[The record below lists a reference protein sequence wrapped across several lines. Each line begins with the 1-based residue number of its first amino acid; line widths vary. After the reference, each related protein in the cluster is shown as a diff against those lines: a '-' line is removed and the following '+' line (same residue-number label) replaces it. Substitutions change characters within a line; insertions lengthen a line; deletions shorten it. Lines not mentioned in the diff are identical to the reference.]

1 MKVIIKTTL
10 CLLPMFFASC
20 LSVNALSSDDSG
32 DKASNQIEND
42 VKSDNFSQTENSK
55 SKENEKFIKSLENV
69 NLKILSAPK
78 YASAGGKF
86 TSPFQLSVSDSSS
99 QPLAAYSVT
108 VSYPAQK
115 TENGIIFNKKELLT
129 DENGLCSF
137 EPEAS
142 ALSFSCREEISF
154 YPTPLSDAENVSAAV
169 KAKAVT
175 SEWKVRSDIIRT
187 GAVLFIW
194 EFNERDRPL
203 RNSYE
208 ILSGL
213 KGYGIWNVGNA
224 PVNEPSDI
232 SKSLE
237 TLYKEN
243 YDIIENQYGYLICG
257 TIKFLK
263 PVEKLESG
271 TGYSCTLKA
280 DISAIRMRDG
290 KLVFSRQYEQYAE
303 GSNWNNVTQSA
314 KSKISEKITDSLI
327 YGL

>member
-10 CLLPMFFASC
+10 CLLPLIFASC
-20 LSVNALSSDDSG
+20 LSAKAVSADEDGTLSSG
-32 DKASNQIEND
+32 QIEKKEILN
-42 VKSDNFSQTENSK
+42 QTEIGK
-55 SKENEKFIKSLENV
+55 SKESEDFIKSLENV

-78 YASAGGKF
+78 YSSVGGKF
-86 TSPFQLSVSDSSS
+86 TSPFKISVTDSSS
-99 QPLAAYSVT
+99 LPLASYSIT
-108 VSYPAQK
+108 VSYPFQK
-115 TENGIIFNKKELLT
+115 NDEGILFNKKELVT
-129 DENGLCSF
+129 DENGQCTF

-142 ALSFSCREEISF
+142 ALSFSCKEEISF
-154 YPTPLSDAENVSAAV
+154 YPTPAYDSEAVEAAV
-169 KAKAVT
+169 KAKAVS
-175 SEWKVRSDIIRT
+175 SEWKVRSDIIKT
-187 GAVLFIW
+187 GAVLFVW

-232 SKSLE
+232 SKSLQ

-243 YDIIENQYGYLICG
+243 YEIIENQYGYLICG
-257 TIKFLK
+257 TIKFAK

-271 TGYSCTLKA
+271 DGYSCTLKA
-280 DISAIRMRDG
+280 DITAIRMKDG
-290 KLVFSRQYEQYAE
+290 KIVFSRQYEQYAE
-303 GSNWNNVTQSA
+303 GSNWNNVTQTA